1 MKVAILGAGHGGIAM
16 AGDLTLAGHDVRL
29 AAVPEHATN
38 LRLLQ
43 AFGGIMVEGVTSTG
57 APAGFAKPSM
67 ITTDLAAALQD
78 VQVIMVVVPAF
89 AQEPYMRAIAE
100 YGEPGQIVVFN
111 PGKFGT
117 LAFAKMLRESGRQD
131 DFIIGE
137 TSSFIFAAKTKG
149 LGHVNIK
156 AVKDEL
162 PFAAL
167 PAEKTAEALWTL
179 TDLYPQLSPSMGVL
193 QTSIDA
199 PGLIIHPISTL
210 MNMSRIEQIGP
221 YRNSHYDI
229 TPSVGR
235 VMDGVDKER
244 MDVAGI
250 LCRETFSFMNTMEVM
265 YKVKGES
272 AYDVMYQVAAH
283 KVQMSPDS
291 LKHRYVTE
299 DIPYGLVTIAT
310 IARRIGIPTPRL
322 DAIINIACMANS
334 EDYWTTG
341 RTAEKLGLGGMN
353 ARQMVRYA
361 ITGIFDMSLV

>member
-16 AGDLTLAGHDVRL
+16 AGDLTLAGHEVRL
-29 AAVPEHATN
+29 AADAKHSSN
-38 LRLLQ
+38 LQLLM
-43 AFGGIMVEGVTSTG
+43 AFGGIMVEGVTSSG
-57 APAGFAKPSM
+57 APVGFAKPAM
-67 ITTDLAAALQD
+67 MTTDIEAALKGAE
-78 VQVIMVVVPAF
+78 VVMVVVPAF
-89 AQEPYMRAIAE
+89 AQEPYMQALIE
-100 YGEPGQIVVFN
+100 HGEKGQIIVFN

-117 LAFAKMLRESGRQD
+117 LVFAKKLREAGRFD

-137 TSSFIFAAKTKG
+137 TTSFIFAAKTKG

-156 AVKDEL
+156 AAKSEL

-167 PAEKTAEALWTL
+167 PANRTAEALWTL

-235 VMDGVDKER
+235 IMEAVDNER
-244 MDVAGI
+244 MDVARL
-250 LCRETFSFMNTMEVM
+250 LCRDTFSFMDTMQVL
-265 YKVKGES
+265 YKVRGES
-272 AYDVMYQVAAH
+272 AYDMMYQISAH
-283 KVQMSPDS
+283 NVQMAPDS

-299 DIPYGLVTIAT
+299 DIPYGLAT
-310 IARRIGIPTPRL
+310 IAAIGRQIGVPVPRIE
-322 DAIINIACMANS
+322 AVVNIACMANG

-341 RTAEKLGLGGMN
+341 RTLEKMGLEGMDGHMM
-353 ARQMVRYA
+353 ARYA
-361 ITGIFDMSLV
+361 LEGTL